1 MQIPEMFFIIQV
13 VKSLSGRAI
22 VISFKTKG
30 TTIAKKKA
38 FTEEFGLKFLLKLE
52 FSLASGP
59 GGI

>member
-30 TTIAKKKA
+30 TTIAKKKSIYRRIR
-38 FTEEFGLKFLLKLE
+38 FEVSFEV
-52 FSLASGP
+52 
-59 GGI
+59 GI